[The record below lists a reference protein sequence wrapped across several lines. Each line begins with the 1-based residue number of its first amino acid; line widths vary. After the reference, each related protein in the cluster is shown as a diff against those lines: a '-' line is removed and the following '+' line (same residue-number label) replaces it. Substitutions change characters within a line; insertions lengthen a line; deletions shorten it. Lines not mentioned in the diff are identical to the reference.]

1 MFLEKKYLILI
12 AMFTA
17 VGTFAQQPPAQRQFK
32 PQILPWPDTTVTY
45 ASAADV
51 ADLIATAKKER
62 KDDAP
67 LVVGRVLQLA
77 PYTVVLEYRE
87 KTTKLADAGIH
98 PKEDELVY
106 VLDGSGTLVTGG
118 KVAADHMSIEG
129 GESKKLG
136 KGDVLII
143 PAGTAHWIN
152 HVDQAMELIII
163 HLPQPASAQ

>member
-1 MFLEKKYLILI
+1 MHLERKCLILV

-17 VGTFAQQPPAQRQFK
+17 AGAFAQQQPAQRPFK

-51 ADLIATAKKER
+51 ANLIATAKKER

-87 KTTKLADAGIH
+87 TTTKLADAGIH
-98 PKEDELVY
+98 PKDDELVY

-129 GESKKLG
+129 GESKQLG
-136 KGDVLII
+136 KGDFVLI
-143 PAGTAHWIN
+143 PAGTPHWIN
-152 HVDQAMELIII
+152 HVDQTMELIIV
-163 HLPQPASAQ
+163 HMPQPATAQ